1 MAVWWVFQNKSYP
14 RSRTGGYLWAPLRDK
29 AGHKKSH
36 WETMAEVQP
45 GDIVLSSVDR
55 KIVAT
60 SVTKS
65 AAYPSEQPDPQDAE
79 FWAGDG
85 RRVDVAYADLP
96 EPFPVDDLSDMFSTL
111 SEEGGPL
118 ASDGRGK
125 QGYLFAVN
133 PAAAQQVL
141 ERIGRQVDVDQILAS
156 AVEADGPGP
165 VTTVDRTQK
174 VRVGQQKFREG
185 VVKLWGGRCAVTGVS
200 DQRLLIA
207 SHIKSWRLSNDHERV
222 DPYNGLLLEAGLDR
236 LFDEGLITFEVNGSI
251 YISRQISE
259 SDREALGLSADLHL
273 NTVPEKTKAYLA
285 FHRVSIFLEG

>member
-45 GDIVLSSVDR
+45 GDIVLSSVER

-96 EPFPVDDLSDMFSTL
+96 EPFPVDELSDMFSML

-141 ERIGRQVDVDQILAS
+141 ERIGHQVDVDQILAS

-165 VTTVDRTQK
+165 VTTADRTQK

-185 VVKLWGGRCAVTGVS
+185 VIKLWGGRCAVTGVS
-200 DQRLLIA
+200 DRRLLIA
-207 SHIKSWRLSNDHERV
+207 SHIKSWRLSNDKERL
-222 DPYNGLLLEAGLDR
+222 DPGNGLLLEAGLDK
-236 LFDEGLITFEVNGSI
+236 LFDEGLIAFDDTGAIKISSQLSIVN
-251 YISRQISE
+251 R
-259 SDREALGLSADLHL
+259 DALGLSEDFRLL
-273 NTVPEKTKAYLA
+273 QVPDRVTNYLK
-285 FHRVSIFLEG
+285 FHREYLFLP

>member
-14 RSRTGGYLWAPLRDK
+14 RSRAGGYLWAPMKDK

-45 GDIVLSSVDR
+45 GDIVLSSVER

-96 EPFPVDDLSDMFSTL
+96 EPFPVDDLSDLFPIL
-111 SEEGGPL
+111 SDGGGPL

-141 ERIGRQVDVDQILAS
+141 ERIERRVDVDQILAS

-165 VTTVDRTQK
+165 VTTADRTQK

-185 VVKLWGGRCAVTGVS
+185 VIKLWGGRCAVTGVS
-200 DQRLLIA
+200 DRRLLIA
-207 SHIKSWRLSNDHERV
+207 SHIKSWRLSNDKERL
-222 DPYNGLLLEAGLDR
+222 DPGNGLLLEAGLDK
-236 LFDEGLITFEVNGSI
+236 LFDEGLIAFDDTGAIKISSQLSIVN
-251 YISRQISE
+251 R
-259 SDREALGLSADLHL
+259 DALGLSEDFRLLH
-273 NTVPEKTKAYLA
+273 VPNSVINYLK
-285 FHRVSIFLEG
+285 FHREYLFLP

>member
-14 RSRTGGYLWAPLRDK
+14 RSRAGGYLWAPMKDK

-45 GDIVLSSVDR
+45 GDIVLSSVER

-60 SVTKS
+60 SVIKS

-141 ERIGRQVDVDQILAS
+141 ERIGHRVDVDQILAS

-222 DPYNGLLLEAGLDR
+222 DPYNGLLLEAGIDR
-236 LFDEGLITFEVNGSI
+236 LFDSGLITFEDDGLI
-251 YISRQISE
+251 RISDQLKGT
-259 SDREALGLSADLHL
+259 DRDALGLSTDFRLSKVHTNSLPYLDLHR
-273 NTVPEKTKAYLA
+273 K
-285 FHRVSIFLEG
+285 SIFLI

>member
-14 RSRTGGYLWAPLRDK
+14 RSRAGGYLWAPLRDK

-36 WETMAEVQP
+36 WETMAEVRP
-45 GDIVLSSVDR
+45 GDIVLSSVER

-133 PAAAQQVL
+133 PAAAQQVF
-141 ERIGRQVDVDQILAS
+141 ERIGHRVDVDQILAS

-165 VTTVDRTQK
+165 VTTADRTQK

-185 VVKLWGGRCAVTGVS
+185 VIKLWGGRCAVTGVS

-207 SHIKSWRLSNDHERV
+207 SHIKSWRLSNDKERL

-236 LFDEGLITFEVNGSI
+236 LFDEGLITFEVNGRI
-251 YISRQISE
+251 YISRQVSE
-259 SDREALGLSADLHL
+259 SDREALGLSTDLHL
-273 NTVPEKTKAYLA
+273 NAVQEKTKAYLA
-285 FHRVSIFLEG
+285 FHRVNTFIED

>member
-14 RSRTGGYLWAPLRDK
+14 RSRAGGYLWAPMKDK

-45 GDIVLSSVDR
+45 GDIVLSSVER

-60 SVTKS
+60 SVIKS

-96 EPFPVDDLSDMFSTL
+96 EPFPVDDFSDMFSSL
-111 SEEGGPL
+111 SGDGGPL

-133 PAAAQQVL
+133 PAAAQQIL
-141 ERIGRQVDVDQILAS
+141 ERIGHRVDVDQILAS

-165 VTTVDRTQK
+165 VTTTDRTQK
-174 VRVGQQKFREG
+174 VRIGQAYFRER
-185 VVKLWGGRCAVTGVS
+185 VMQLWGHKCSVSGVS
-200 DQRLLIA
+200 EPRLLIA
-207 SHIKSWRLSNDHERV
+207 SHIKSWRLANNFERL
-222 DPYNGLLLEAGLDR
+222 DPNNGLLLEARFDR
-236 LFDEGLITFEVNGSI
+236 LFDSGFITFDSDGSLRTSTE
-251 YISRQISE
+251 ISAQNL
-259 SDREALGLSADLHL
+259 EALGLTDGLRLRVVSTETA
-273 NTVPEKTKAYLA
+273 AYLK
-285 FHRVSIFLEG
+285 FHRENVFRT

>member
-14 RSRTGGYLWAPLRDK
+14 RSRSGGYLWAPLVDK

-45 GDIVLSSVDR
+45 GDIVLSSVER

-60 SVTKS
+60 SVVKS
-65 AAYPSEQPDPQDAE
+65 AAYPATQPDPQDAE

-96 EPFPVDDLSDMFSTL
+96 TPFPVDELSDFFPLL
-111 SEEGGPL
+111 SGEGGPL

-125 QGYLFAVN
+125 QGYLFAVD
-133 PAAAQQVL
+133 PTAAQRVL
-141 ERIGRQVDVDQILAS
+141 DRIGRLVDVDRILAS

-165 VTTVDRTQK
+165 VTTADRTQK

-185 VVKLWGGRCAVTGVS
+185 VIKLWGGRCAVSGVS

-207 SHIKSWRLSNDHERV
+207 SHIKSWRLSNDHERI

-236 LFDEGLITFEVNGSI
+236 LFDEGLITFRDDG
-251 YISRQISE
+251 YIEMSSE
-259 SDREALGLSADLHL
+259 LKISDREALGLTDNLRL
-273 NTVPEKTKAYLA
+273 LKVPKRVGDYLRYHKSNL
-285 FHRVSIFLEG
+285 FIN

>member
-14 RSRTGGYLWAPLRDK
+14 RSRAGGYLWAPMKDK

-45 GDIVLSSVDR
+45 GDIVLSSVER

-96 EPFPVDDLSDMFSTL
+96 EPFPVDDLSDMFPML

-141 ERIGRQVDVDQILAS
+141 ERIGHRVDVDQILAS

-222 DPYNGLLLEAGLDR
+222 DPYNGLLLEAGIDR
-236 LFDEGLITFEVNGSI
+236 LFDSGLITFEDNGLI
-251 YISRQISE
+251 RISDQLKGT
-259 SDREALGLSADLHL
+259 DRDALGLSTDFRLSKVHNNSLPYLDLHRKSL
-273 NTVPEKTKAYLA
+273 
-285 FHRVSIFLEG
+285 FLS